1 LCSWICHE
9 TPHTTQ
15 ADIARAI
22 RAVGQTGARME
33 IEIAKDG
40 TIRIIPS
47 DSRRNFGEH
56 INRLLE
62 SEREIVL

>member
-1 LCSWICHE
+1 
-9 TPHTTQ
+9 
-15 ADIARAI
+15 
-22 RAVGQTGARME
+22 ME

>member
-1 LCSWICHE
+1 MSRS
-9 TPHTTQ
+9 PARATQ
-15 ADIARAI
+15 ANIARAI
-22 RAVGQTGARME
+22 RAIRAVEQTGARME

-47 DSRRNFGEH
+47 DSRRNSGEH

>member
-1 LCSWICHE
+1 MSRS
-9 TPHTTQ
+9 PARATQ
-15 ADIARAI
+15 ADIVRAIRAI
-22 RAVGQTGARME
+22 RAVEQTGARME

-47 DSRRNFGEH
+47 DSRRNSGEH